1 MQCSFGLLKIQVK
14 KKKKTKNLFEQV
26 SGCLARFYEDPLTK
40 SRKIVENLYFFK

>member
-1 MQCSFGLLKIQVK
+1 MFVWIAKNSGK
-14 KKKKTKNLFEQV
+14 KKKKTKKLLEQV